1 MCKDKKIVEIFFFIK
16 KYTIFASLF
25 GGNSIGEMAEW
36 SIAAVLKTVVLRGTG
51 GSNPSLSAKQIFNME
66 DSNNVAVFFYY
77 PVKTCKFTYKG
88 LIG

>member
-1 MCKDKKIVEIFFFIK
+1 MIFLE
-16 KYTIFASLF
+16 Y
-25 GGNSIGEMAEW
+25 
-36 SIAAVLKTVVLRGTG
+36 V
-51 GSNPSLSAKQIFNME
+51 GSRASLSAKQFFNME